1 MENICD
7 TLVVPHSF
15 DYIYPIRHKR
25 RIDFLWPFDSICQFV
40 QQLSQLNIQEK
51 EINRATSPIRL
62 ERA

>member
-15 DYIYPIRHKR
+15 DYIFPIRHKR

-40 QQLSQLNIQEK
+40 QQLSQLNI
-51 EINRATSPIRL
+51 
-62 ERA
+62 